1 MVHYTLM
8 MTKMS
13 LQQRKKNQMMP
24 KKDLI
29 VFMIYIVKDVE
40 MLEDTRYLLNSQLT
54 MNKCS
59 FIMIWQF
66 WNIKMK
72 MLQLMK
78 PR

>member
-1 MVHYTLM
+1 M

-59 FIMIWQF
+59 FIMTWQF